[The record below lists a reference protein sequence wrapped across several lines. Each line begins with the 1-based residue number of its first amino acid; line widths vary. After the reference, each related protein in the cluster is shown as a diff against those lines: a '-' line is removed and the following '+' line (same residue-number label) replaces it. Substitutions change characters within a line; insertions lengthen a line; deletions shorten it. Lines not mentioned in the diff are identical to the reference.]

1 MNLNELREKIDNIDS
16 EIMILLQERASL
28 AIEIGKIKQSQ
39 NLPVFNQKREQT
51 ILKEIQLKNEGPLS
65 DTAIQNIFE
74 VIISECRNIQKN
86 K

>member
-51 ILKEIQLKNEGPLS
+51 ILKEIQLKNVGPLS